1 MPGAGEEKSPDPGDG
16 DSEVSIT
23 DSEEEREKEKKRWK
37 ESWFTA
43 EGKFKREGGICART
57 IIVNLLLTENTTG

>member
-16 DSEVSIT
+16 ESEVSIT

-37 ESWFTA
+37 ESLFTA
-43 EGKFKREGGICART
+43 EGKFKREGDRPENNCQSA
-57 IIVNLLLTENTTG
+57 TENTTG